1 MRFLLYFC
9 TKIIIKCH
17 SDDRREEESRKHLV
31 GVTEILR
38 FALDDTG
45 RCIMSEFADRLIDWY
60 RENKRELPWRETD
73 DPYKIWISEIILQQ
87 TRVAQGYDYYVRFV
101 QRFPDVFALADAD
114 EDEVMK
120 HWQGLGYYS
129 RARNLHA
136 AARSVK
142 EAGAFPTTYEGVRAL
157 KGVGDYTA
165 AAICSF
171 AYDLPHA
178 VVDGNVYRVLAR
190 WMGIDTPIDSTQG
203 KKLFAQVADELMD
216 KHRPALYNQAIMD
229 FGALQCTPASPDCL
243 SCPLAET
250 CVALAQGRVE
260 ALPVKQHKTKV
271 TDRFFNYIYVR
282 TGVHTYIRKRTGNDI
297 WKNLYEPLLVET
309 DKDLTGNDEALYRKL
324 QGVFEKCEGEFSLSE
339 GVFFRP
345 VKLGVRHVLSHRIIH
360 ANFYEC
366 VLPVESVSIPGYQQ
380 VAEED
385 LHKFAV
391 SNLVYQFFSLILE
404 PNNQNNVKHV
414 SK

>member
-1 MRFLLYFC
+1 VGLLLYFC

-31 GVTEILR
+31 GDTEILR

-45 RCIMSEFADRLIDWY
+45 RCIMSEFADKLIHWY
-60 RENKRELPWRETD
+60 AENGRDLPWRGTK
-73 DPYKIWISEIILQQ
+73 DPYRIWISEIILQQ
-87 TRVAQGYDYYVRFV
+87 TRVAQGYDYFVRFME
-101 QRFPDVFALADAD
+101 RFPDVLTLAEAD

-136 AARSVK
+136 AARSIR
-142 EAGAFPTTYEGVRAL
+142 EAGTFPTTYEGVRAL

-171 AYDLPHA
+171 AYDMPHA
-178 VVDGNVYRVLAR
+178 VVDGNVYRVLSR
-190 WMGIDTPIDSTQG
+190 WMGIDTPIDTTAG

-216 KHRPALYNQAIMD
+216 KCRPAFYNQAIMD

-243 SCPLAET
+243 SCPLADS
-250 CVALAQGRVE
+250 CLALAQGRVD
-260 ALPVKQHKTKV
+260 ALPVKSHKTKV

-282 TGVHTYIRKRTGNDI
+282 TGEYSFIRKRTGNDI
-297 WKNLYEPLLVET
+297 WKNLYEPLLIES
-309 DKDLTGNDEALYRKL
+309 DEDLTGKDEALEREL
-324 QGVFEKCEGEFSLSE
+324 QGVLGETPSHFLK
-339 GVFFRP
+339 P
-345 VKLGVRHVLSHRIIH
+345 VKLGVKHVLSHRVIH
-360 ANFYEC
+360 ANFYELH
-366 VLPVESVSIPGYQQ
+366 LPDDFASIEGYQR
-380 VAEED
+380 VKEED

-391 SNLVYQFFSLILE
+391 SNLVYQFFSLILGL
-404 PNNQNNVKHV
+404 NNQKV
-414 SK
+414 